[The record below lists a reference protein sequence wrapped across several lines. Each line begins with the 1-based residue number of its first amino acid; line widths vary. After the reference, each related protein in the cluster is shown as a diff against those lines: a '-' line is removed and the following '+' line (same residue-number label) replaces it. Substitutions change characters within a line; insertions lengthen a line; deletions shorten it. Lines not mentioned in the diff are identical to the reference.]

1 MSQGC
6 ARRRVRRQAQGNNV
20 QTFTGNLGGAAP
32 AVTDS
37 GDAKRPFSV
46 NGATFVNEGAAIQRS
61 CAVQH
66 NACANAANSGSG
78 NFSVS
83 DCGTQGTSCHH
94 SQLNIHFTF
103 PAQKLTIITTTEDE
117 CNAAASANKLRKLR
131 KLRAR
136 QANNTL
142 DFGSCSNPAIEF
154 AAGLDGRKEESFAPA
169 DAADFNHGSALNIKV
184 ISGFICG
191 QLQSKCK
198 ASADTVSACNDAATA
213 ADAATGQAAAD
224 AFNSALGVSA

>member
-1 MSQGC
+1 MTS
-6 ARRRVRRQAQGNNV
+6 ASPTAVLKVRGHHTPPSPTNITTLSTQA
-20 QTFTGNLGGAAP
+20 
-32 AVTDS
+32 
-37 GDAKRPFSV
+37 
-46 NGATFVNEGAAIQRS
+46 
-61 CAVQH
+61 
-66 NACANAANSGSG
+66 
-78 NFSVS
+78 
-83 DCGTQGTSCHH
+83 H
-94 SQLNIHFTF
+94 STNT
-103 PAQKLTIITTTEDE
+103 TTTTEDQ
-117 CNAAASANKLRKLR
+117 CNAAAGGAKKLR

-136 QANNTL
+136 QAQL

-169 DAADFNHGSALNIKV
+169 DSADFNHGSALNIKV

-198 ASADTVSACNDAATA
+198 AGADAVTACNDAATA

>member
-1 MSQGC
+1 M
-6 ARRRVRRQAQGNNV
+6 
-20 QTFTGNLGGAAP
+20 
-32 AVTDS
+32 
-37 GDAKRPFSV
+37 
-46 NGATFVNEGAAIQRS
+46 
-61 CAVQH
+61 
-66 NACANAANSGSG
+66 
-78 NFSVS
+78 
-83 DCGTQGTSCHH
+83 
-94 SQLNIHFTF
+94 
-103 PAQKLTIITTTEDE
+103 LTIITTTEDE
-117 CNAAASANKLRKLR
+117 CNAAASAKKLRKLR

-136 QANNTL
+136 QAKAL

-198 ASADTVSACNDAATA
+198 ASADTVTACNDAATA

>member
-1 MSQGC
+1 MPK
-6 ARRRVRRQAQGNNV
+6 VRS
-20 QTFTGNLGGAAP
+20 
-32 AVTDS
+32 VTVLIYYITRH
-37 GDAKRPFSV
+37 RPF
-46 NGATFVNEGAAIQRS
+46 G
-61 CAVQH
+61 QH
-66 NACANAANSGSG
+66 LTNS
-78 NFSVS
+78 
-83 DCGTQGTSCHH
+83 
-94 SQLNIHFTF
+94 
-103 PAQKLTIITTTEDE
+103 LTPTEDA
-117 CNAAASANKLRKLR
+117 CNAAASAKKLR

-136 QANNTL
+136 QANL

-198 ASADTVSACNDAATA
+198 AAADAVSTCNDAASA
-213 ADAATGQAAAD
+213 ADAETGQAAAD

>member
-1 MSQGC
+1 M
-6 ARRRVRRQAQGNNV
+6 
-20 QTFTGNLGGAAP
+20 
-32 AVTDS
+32 
-37 GDAKRPFSV
+37 

-78 NFSVS
+78 DFSVS
-83 DCGTQGTSCHH
+83 DCGAQGMS
-94 SQLNIHFTF
+94 TF
-103 PAQKLTIITTTEDE
+103 LSPSLLLPRFHKLTLITTTEDA
-117 CNAAASANKLRKLR
+117 CNAAAGGAKKLRKLR

-136 QANNTL
+136 QAGL

-169 DAADFNHGSALNIKV
+169 DSADFNHGSALNIKV

-198 ASADTVSACNDAATA
+198 ASADAVSACDDAATA

>member
-1 MSQGC
+1 MVLK
-6 ARRRVRRQAQGNNV
+6 VRHVAIPYQ
-20 QTFTGNLGGAAP
+20 L
-32 AVTDS
+32 TDIHIAS
-37 GDAKRPFSV
+37 LL
-46 NGATFVNEGAAIQRS
+46 T
-61 CAVQH
+61 
-66 NACANAANSGSG
+66 
-78 NFSVS
+78 
-83 DCGTQGTSCHH
+83 THH
-94 SQLNIHFTF
+94 Q
-103 PAQKLTIITTTEDE
+103 PTEDE
-117 CNAAASANKLRKLR
+117 CNAAASAKKLRRTTR

-136 QANNTL
+136 QANL

-198 ASADTVSACNDAATA
+198 ASADTVSTCNDAASA
-213 ADAATGQAAAD
+213 ADAETGQAAAD

>member
-1 MSQGC
+1 MSPPQ
-6 ARRRVRRQAQGNNV
+6 
-20 QTFTGNLGGAAP
+20 
-32 AVTDS
+32 S
-37 GDAKRPFSV
+37 
-46 NGATFVNEGAAIQRS
+46 
-61 CAVQH
+61 
-66 NACANAANSGSG
+66 
-78 NFSVS
+78 
-83 DCGTQGTSCHH
+83 
-94 SQLNIHFTF
+94 NIHLAY
-103 PAQKLTIITTTEDE
+103 PPLNLLIMVTTTEDE
-117 CNAAASANKLRKLR
+117 CNAAAGAKKLRSLR

-136 QANNTL
+136 QANNSAL

-198 ASADTVSACNDAATA
+198 ASADTVTACNDAATA